1 MTCRTAAPYLVDLA
15 RGVVAGADRQ
25 ADLDQHLRECP
36 RCAARLEGERA
47 MSAELRRLALD
58 IKQPPT
64 DPQLERA
71 ILAAF
76 DAAWA
81 LPRAHASSRSWRPLA
96 AAAVFVLA
104 ATLTWTI
111 ASRRAPGSNGTPA
124 PNGPAPR
131 SGDVSAG
138 PSAIST
144 PPPPATATVKA
155 VARPPRGNR
164 PIAVPRAARG
174 RSEFVRWPGAS
185 ALPTFESGQLV
196 RMDLPASVVLSL
208 GLVPTG
214 SQTGVVRADVLVGQ
228 DGFARAVRLV
238 P

>member
-15 RGVVAGADRQ
+15 RGVIADADRR
-25 ADLDQHLRECP
+25 ADVDRHVRECP

-47 MSAELRRLALD
+47 MSAALRRLALD
-58 IKQPPT
+58 AEEPPP
-64 DPQLERA
+64 DPERERT

-81 LPRAHASSRSWRPLA
+81 RPRAHTPSRRWRPLA
-96 AAAVFVLA
+96 AAAILALA
-104 ATLTWTI
+104 ATLAWAI
-111 ASRRAPGSNGTPA
+111 AGRRAPASNGAPA
-124 PNGPAPR
+124 PIAPAPR
-131 SGDVSAG
+131 AAEAS
-138 PSAIST
+138 
-144 PPPPATATVKA
+144 PPQPAVATTSPATSKA
-155 VARPPRGNR
+155 PVRRQRDARP
-164 PIAVPRAARG
+164 IVSLASRG

-185 ALPTFESGQLV
+185 ALPAFESGQLV

-214 SQTGVVRADVLVGQ
+214 SQTGVIRADVLVGQ